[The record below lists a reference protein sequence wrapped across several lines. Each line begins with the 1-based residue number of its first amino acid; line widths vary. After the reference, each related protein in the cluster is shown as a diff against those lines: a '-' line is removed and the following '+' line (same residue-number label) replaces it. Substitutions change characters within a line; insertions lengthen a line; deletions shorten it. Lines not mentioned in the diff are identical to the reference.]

1 MATLYAVE
9 DLIDALRE
17 LGGILHPVRVAATLR
32 DLRLDERSLAPY
44 LSWATARYTR
54 NLIVRDPAFELIG
67 LCWDR
72 DAISAIHDH
81 ADSDC
86 AFVLAQGAVRCDNFR
101 VAWPGEP
108 SAGRCV
114 IEPAGARVLRQ
125 GQLDMTSGHLSVH
138 RVAAHEGRAVT
149 LHVYAKPI
157 DACRHFDEDG
167 SSTLAPSRY
176 DTVPPR
182 PGLAL

>member
-9 DLIDALRE
+9 DLVDALRE
-17 LGGILHPVRVAATLR
+17 LGGNLQPVRVASTLR

-44 LSWATARYTR
+44 LSWAPARYTR

-67 LCWDR
+67 LCWD
-72 DAISAIHDH
+72 AGVFSPIHDH

-86 AFVLAQGAVRCDNFR
+86 AFVLAQGAVRCDNYR
-101 VAWPGEP
+101 VAWSGEP

-114 IEPAGARVLRQ
+114 IEPTGSRILRQ

-138 RVAAHEGRAVT
+138 RVGACEGRAVT

-157 DACRHFDEDG
+157 DACLNFDEDG
-167 SSTLAPSRY
+167 SSRLTPSRY

-182 PGLAL
+182 ADLAL